1 MDADRFVQEGTMAAD
16 VNNIRVP
23 AGFLFVRGVEVFNST
38 ANATEQGFWLE
49 RRDQTFLCEYV
60 GGFTGP

>member
-23 AGFLFVRGVEVFNST
+23 AGALFVRGVEVFN
-38 ANATEQGFWLE
+38 ATLILQEQGFMV
-49 RRDQTFLCEYV
+49 RKKRSNF
-60 GGFTGP
+60 FI